1 LAVTDPPPFLQ
12 TTAKA
17 QMASS
22 SSWPSRFEWGII
34 LAFWGTFAFIT
45 IGQGAIGDHADQFHW
60 ADTLGELIEYSSWIL
75 VTPFVFWLV
84 GAFPVVE
91 VVPNDNLQA
100 VRNAGL
106 HVVTGLATAITIDIS
121 EDLFGL
127 RMGPPPGPDA
137 EPPPTILEQIQNLWF
152 LDELG
157 IYLIV
162 LFAGFARIYYLEK
175 KERQEEAERLEARA
189 ESLEA
194 QLTEARLEALR
205 MQLNPHF
212 LFNTLHAVSTL
223 VDRDPGGV
231 RRMIARLSELLR
243 HVLDEDAPQEVP
255 LSQELDFLEDYLE
268 IQSIRFQGDL
278 DATIDVPSALHDAQV
293 PNLILQPVVENAIRH
308 GASQVRGIGR
318 IEIRARRDDDTL
330 VLTVLDNGPGLPASP
345 EDGLGLR
352 NVRARLRE
360 LYGEEQALEL
370 TSGETGG
377 TRAALRIPHHTA
389 TSLYTAEEDSTLA
402 TALAGPS
409 AE

>member
-1 LAVTDPPPFLQ
+1 
-12 TTAKA
+12 
-17 QMASS
+17 MSS
-22 SSWPSRFEWGII
+22 SSSTSWPSRVEWSII
-34 LAFWGTFAFIT
+34 LAFWGTFALIS
-45 IGQGAIGDHADQFHW
+45 IGQGAIGEHAGQFHW
-60 ADTLGELIEYSSWIL
+60 ADALGELIEYGAWTLIS
-75 VTPFVFWLV
+75 PFVFWLV
-84 GAFPVVE
+84 GAFPVIE
-91 VVPNDNLQA
+91 VLPDDQA
-100 VRNAGL
+100 QALRNAGL
-106 HVVTGLATAITIDIS
+106 HVCTGLVTAITIDVS

-127 RMGPPPGPDA
+127 GMGPSGGD
-137 EPPPTILEQIQNLWF
+137 PPPTILEQIQNLWF

-162 LFAGFARIYYLEK
+162 LFAGFARIYYLQK

-278 DATIDVPSALHDAQV
+278 DSTVDVPSALHDAQV

-308 GASQVRGIGR
+308 GASQVRGTGR
-318 IEIRARRDDDTL
+318 IEIRAQRDGEAL
-330 VLTVLDNGPGLPASP
+330 VLTVADNGPGLPEP
-345 EDGLGLR
+345 PHQDGLGLR
-352 NVRARLRE
+352 NVRARLQE
-360 LYGEEQALEL
+360 LYGTEQSLDL
-370 TSGETGG
+370 TSDDGGG
-377 TRAALRIPHHTA
+377 TRATLTLPYHTA
-389 TSLYTAEEDSTLA
+389 ASLYTTEEESTLA
-402 TALAGPS
+402 ASLATS
-409 AE
+409 SE

>member
-1 LAVTDPPPFLQ
+1 
-12 TTAKA
+12 
-17 QMASS
+17 M
-22 SSWPSRFEWGII
+22 
-34 LAFWGTFAFIT
+34 
-45 IGQGAIGDHADQFHW
+45 
-60 ADTLGELIEYSSWIL
+60 LI
-75 VTPFVFWLV
+75 TPFVFWFV
-84 GAFPVVE
+84 GAFPVIE
-91 VVPNDNLQA
+91 SLPDNWLRA
-100 VRNAGL
+100 IRNVGL
-106 HVVTGLATAITIDIS
+106 HAATGLAAAITIDIS

-127 RMGPPPGPDA
+127 GMAPPGARTPPPV
-137 EPPPTILEQIQNLWF
+137 LEQIQRLWF
-152 LDELG
+152 LDELV
-157 IYLIV
+157 IYLVV
-162 LFAGFARIYYLEK
+162 LMAGFARIYYLQK

-278 DATIDVPSALHDAQV
+278 DTTIDVPPALHDAQV

-318 IEIRARRDDDTL
+318 IEIRGRRDGGTL
-330 VLTVLDNGPGLPASP
+330 VLTVVDNGPGLPDEP
-345 EDGLGLR
+345 QDGLGLR
-352 NVRARLRE
+352 NVRARLQE
-360 LYGEEQALEL
+360 LYGEKQSLEL
-370 TSGETGG
+370 TSGDDEG
-377 TRAALRIPHHTA
+377 TRATLRLPYHTA
-389 TSLYTAEEDSTLA
+389 AALYTTEEHSTLA
-402 TALAGPS
+402 AALADTPS
-409 AE
+409 E

>member
-1 LAVTDPPPFLQ
+1 
-12 TTAKA
+12 
-17 QMASS
+17 MASY

-45 IGQGAIGDHADQFHW
+45 IGQGAIGDHAAQFHW
-60 ADTLGELIEYSSWIL
+60 ADALGEVIEYGAWIL

-91 VVPNDNLQA
+91 VVPNNNMQA

-106 HVVTGLATAITIDIS
+106 HVVTGLATALTIDLS

-127 RMGPPPGPDA
+127 PMGPAPGPDA

-162 LFAGFARIYYLEK
+162 LFAGFARIYYLQK

-330 VLTVLDNGPGLPASP
+330 VLTVLDNGPGLPTSP

-352 NVRARLRE
+352 NVRARLQE
-360 LYGEEQALEL
+360 LYGAEQSLTL
-370 TSGETGG
+370 TSGDGG
-377 TRAALRIPHHTA
+377 DTQATLRMPYHTA
-389 TSLYTAEEDSTLA
+389 ASLYTVEEQSALA
-402 TALAGPS
+402 TALAGPPS
-409 AE
+409 E

>member
-1 LAVTDPPPFLQ
+1 
-12 TTAKA
+12 
-17 QMASS
+17 MASY

-45 IGQGAIGDHADQFHW
+45 IGQGAIGDHAAQFHW
-60 ADTLGELIEYSSWIL
+60 ADALGELIEYGAWIL

-106 HVVTGLATAITIDIS
+106 HVVTGLATALTIDLS

-127 RMGPPPGPDA
+127 PMGPPPGPDA

-318 IEIRARRDDDTL
+318 IEIQARRKDDTL
-330 VLTVLDNGPGLPASP
+330 VITVADNGPGLPASQ

-360 LYGEEQALEL
+360 LYGEEQSLAL
-370 TSGETGG
+370 TSGDEGG
-377 TRAALRIPHHTA
+377 TRATIRMPYHTA
-389 TSLYTAEEDSTLA
+389 ASLYTAEERSTLA
-402 TALAGPS
+402 TALAGAPS
-409 AE
+409 E

>member
-1 LAVTDPPPFLQ
+1 
-12 TTAKA
+12 
-17 QMASS
+17 MSS
-22 SSWPSRFEWGII
+22 SSSTSWPSRVEWGII
-34 LAFWGTFAFIT
+34 LAFWGTFALIS
-45 IGQGAIGDHADQFHW
+45 IGQGAIGEHAGQFHW
-60 ADTLGELIEYSSWIL
+60 ADALGELIEYGAWTLISPL
-75 VTPFVFWLV
+75 VFWLV
-84 GAFPVVE
+84 GAFPVIE
-91 VVPNDNLQA
+91 ALPDDRAQA
-100 VRNAGL
+100 VRNVGL
-106 HVVTGLATAITIDIS
+106 HVCTGLVAAITIDVS

-127 RMGPPPGPDA
+127 GMGAPDG
-137 EPPPTILEQIQNLWF
+137 EVPPTIPEQIQNLWF

-162 LFAGFARIYYLEK
+162 LFAGFARIYYLQK

-278 DATIDVPSALHDAQV
+278 DSTVDVPSALHDAQV

-308 GASQVRGIGR
+308 GASQVRGTGR
-318 IEIRARRDDDTL
+318 IEIRAHRDADTL
-330 VLTVLDNGPGLPASP
+330 VLTVADNGPGVP
-345 EDGLGLR
+345 ENPKDGLGLR
-352 NVRARLRE
+352 NVRARLQE
-360 LYGEEQALEL
+360 LYGERQALEL
-370 TSGETGG
+370 TSDDGGG
-377 TRAALRIPHHTA
+377 TRATLTLPYHTA
-389 TSLYTAEEDSTLA
+389 TSLYTSEEESTLA
-402 TALAGPS
+402 ASLATS
-409 AE
+409 SE

>member
-1 LAVTDPPPFLQ
+1 
-12 TTAKA
+12 
-17 QMASS
+17 MASSS

-34 LAFWGTFAFIT
+34 LAFWGTFALIS
-45 IGQGAIGDHADQFHW
+45 IGQGAIGEHAARFHW
-60 ADTLGELIEYSSWIL
+60 ADALGELIEYGAWIL
-75 VTPFVFWLV
+75 LTPFVFWLV
-84 GAFPVVE
+84 GAFPVIE
-91 VVPNDNLQA
+91 VFSDDTTRA
-100 VRNAGL
+100 VRNVGL
-106 HVVTGLATAITIDIS
+106 HAVTGLAAAITIDIS

-127 RMGPPPGPDA
+127 GMRPPPGPDA
-137 EPPPTILEQIQNLWF
+137 EPPPTILEQLQNLWF

-162 LFAGFARIYYLEK
+162 LMAGFARIYYLEK

-278 DATIDVPSALHDAQV
+278 DATIDVPSSLHDAQV

-318 IEIRARRDDDTL
+318 IEVQGRRDDDTL
-330 VLTVLDNGPGLPASP
+330 VLTVSDNGPGLPASP

-360 LYGEEQALEL
+360 LYGAEQSLDL
-370 TSGETGG
+370 TSGDDGG
-377 TRAALRIPHHTA
+377 TRAILRLPHHTA
-389 TSLYTAEEDSTLA
+389 ASLYTAEERSTLA
-402 TALAGPS
+402 ASLAGAPS
-409 AE
+409 E

>member
-1 LAVTDPPPFLQ
+1 
-12 TTAKA
+12 
-17 QMASS
+17 MASSSS
-22 SSWPSRFEWGII
+22 SSWPSWSEWGII
-34 LAFWGTFAFIT
+34 LAFWGTFALISV
-45 IGQGAIGDHADQFHW
+45 GQSAIGDHASQFHW
-60 ADTLGELIEYSSWIL
+60 AEALGELVEYGAWVL

-84 GAFPVVE
+84 GAFPVIE

-100 VRNAGL
+100 VRNVAL
-106 HVVTGLATAITIDIS
+106 HVATGLTTAITIDIS

-127 RMGPPPGPDA
+127 GMGPPPGPNA
-137 EPPPTILEQIQNLWF
+137 QAPPTILEQIQNLWF

-157 IYLIV
+157 IYLIA
-162 LFAGFARIYYLEK
+162 LMAGFARIYYLEK

-278 DATIDVPSALHDAQV
+278 DTTIDVPSALHEAQV
-293 PNLILQPVVENAIRH
+293 PNLILQPIVENAIRH

-318 IEIRARRDDDTL
+318 IEIRARRDGDAL
-330 VLTVLDNGPGLPASP
+330 VLTVADNGPGLPDNP
-345 EDGLGLR
+345 GNGLGLR
-352 NVRARLRE
+352 NVQARLQE
-360 LYGEEQALEL
+360 LYGTEQSLTL
-370 TSGETGG
+370 TSGDDEG
-377 TRAALRIPHHTA
+377 TRATLTLPYHTA
-389 TSLYTAEEDSTLA
+389 VSLYTTEEDSTLA
-402 TALAGPS
+402 ASLATAS
-409 AE
+409 E